1 MHIFHI
7 IVSLNVGGAEL
18 MLKRLIE
25 SHIDNNDY
33 CHTVISL
40 RGIGTVGIHLQ
51 KLGIRVYALGMR
63 SAFDTPQIM
72 WRMICLLRT
81 FRPDVVQT
89 WMYHADL
96 LGGLAAR
103 IVGNRNI
110 IWGIRATDLIAV
122 GYSTL
127 AVRQMCVF
135 LSWVV
140 PNTIVCAAYSSR
152 RSHIALGY
160 CADRIVV
167 IPNGFDLSHF
177 FATNTQRNA
186 LRSQCGFTEKIV
198 VVGNIGRFHQDKDL
212 ENFVRSAGLV
222 AKQYINAFFLLIG
235 PGMDTGNKL
244 LADFI
249 SATEYSHRFVLL
261 GERSD
266 VPVCLAAMDIFCL
279 SSRTE
284 GFPNVVGEAMA
295 MGLPCV
301 VTDVGDAALL
311 VAETGVVVPKED
323 SPALAQGISYLLT
336 MTPEDRIQLGQT
348 AKVRIQAM
356 FSMKRTRERF
366 ELIYKDIT
374 KS

>member
-1 MHIFHI
+1 
-7 IVSLNVGGAEL
+7 
-18 MLKRLIE
+18 
-25 SHIDNNDY
+25 
-33 CHTVISL
+33 
-40 RGIGTVGIHLQ
+40 
-51 KLGIRVYALGMR
+51 
-63 SAFDTPQIM
+63 
-72 WRMICLLRT
+72 
-81 FRPDVVQT
+81 
-89 WMYHADL
+89 
-96 LGGLAAR
+96 
-103 IVGNRNI
+103 
-110 IWGIRATDLIAV
+110 
-122 GYSTL
+122 
-127 AVRQMCVF
+127 
-135 LSWVV
+135 
-140 PNTIVCAAYSSR
+140 
-152 RSHIALGY
+152 
-160 CADRIVV
+160 
-167 IPNGFDLSHF
+167 
-177 FATNTQRNA
+177 
-186 LRSQCGFTEKIV
+186 
-198 VVGNIGRFHQDKDL
+198 
-212 ENFVRSAGLV
+212 LV